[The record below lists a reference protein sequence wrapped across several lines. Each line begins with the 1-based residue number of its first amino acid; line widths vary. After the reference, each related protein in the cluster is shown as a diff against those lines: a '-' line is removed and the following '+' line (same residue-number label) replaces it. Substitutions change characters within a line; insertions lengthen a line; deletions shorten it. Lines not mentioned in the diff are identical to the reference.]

1 MKDMAEKL
9 SQPLKDWMSLRD
21 VVKKLRYV
29 EGDVKNKVE
38 HIKSKVFISDQVQE
52 WLDNIRPIHYE
63 LEPIERNFD
72 EVDEVVS
79 GNASYE
85 SWYKFGSTVRERL
98 ECANSLKREGD
109 IIAHEVDKIIESVKK
124 AESNMSS
131 LMEAMKELV
140 ARKADVQSKIDSII
154 NEFKEPWSYV
164 VEWLVSVIGL
174 KIDSDSNTFQ
184 NAADRLLL
192 LE

>member
-1 MKDMAEKL
+1 M
-9 SQPLKDWMSLRD
+9 
-21 VVKKLRYV
+21 
-29 EGDVKNKVE
+29 
-38 HIKSKVFISDQVQE
+38 
-52 WLDNIRPIHYE
+52 
-63 LEPIERNFD
+63 
-72 EVDEVVS
+72 
-79 GNASYE
+79 
-85 SWYKFGSTVRERL
+85 
-98 ECANSLKREGD
+98 KREGD

-131 LMEAMKELV
+131 LMEAVKELV

-184 NAADRLLL
+184 NAADRLVL

>member
-1 MKDMAEKL
+1 M
-9 SQPLKDWMSLRD
+9 
-21 VVKKLRYV
+21 
-29 EGDVKNKVE
+29 
-38 HIKSKVFISDQVQE
+38 
-52 WLDNIRPIHYE
+52 
-63 LEPIERNFD
+63 
-72 EVDEVVS
+72 
-79 GNASYE
+79 
-85 SWYKFGSTVRERL
+85 
-98 ECANSLKREGD
+98 KREGD

-184 NAADRLLL
+184 NAADRLVL

>member
-1 MKDMAEKL
+1 MNWNQL
-9 SQPLKDWMSLRD
+9 
-21 VVKKLRYV
+21 
-29 EGDVKNKVE
+29 
-38 HIKSKVFISDQVQE
+38 I
-52 WLDNIRPIHYE
+52 
-63 LEPIERNFD
+63 NFD

-131 LMEAMKELV
+131 LMEAVKELV

-184 NAADRLLL
+184 NAADRLVL